1 MIQACFLR
9 KALIAASLAASLAAA
24 ALGAAAQ
31 GYPSRPVKMIV
42 TVAPGGVIDIL
53 ARIFA
58 PRLSAA
64 WGQQVIVENRPG
76 AASIIA
82 TEFVARSQP
91 DGYTLLVSSEGPFVI
106 NPHLYSRLP
115 YDPIRDFAPIAI
127 LSTVSPVIAVHV
139 SVPAKSVPELIA
151 YAKAHPGSLSYGSM
165 GSGTYSHIAMEEFKR
180 RAGAD
185 IVHVP
190 YKGSAPAMTDLLAGQ
205 TSMILVNLS
214 VVEQYANAG
223 KLRLIGAATPKRLSS
238 LPDLPT
244 VSETSLPGFE
254 ANTWFGVLAPARVPP
269 EVVAR
274 VHSDIMKIIGTPGF
288 LEQHYAKLGLL
299 PVPITAEEFAQKM
312 KTDLERWGPIIRAS
326 GAKAD

>member
-1 MIQACFLR
+1 M
-9 KALIAASLAASLAAA
+9 A

-31 GYPSRPVKMIV
+31 SYPSKPVKMVV
-42 TVAPGGVIDIL
+42 TVAAGGVIDTL

-58 PRLSAA
+58 PRLSAV

-82 TEFVARSQP
+82 TEYVARSQP

-106 NPHLYSRLP
+106 NPHLYAKLP

-127 LSTVSPVIAVHV
+127 LSTVSPVIAVNA
-139 SVPAKSVPELIA
+139 SVPVKSVPELIA
-151 YAKAHPGSLSYGSM
+151 YAKAHPGALSYGSM
-165 GSGTYSHIAMEEFKR
+165 GSGTYSHIAMEEFKQ
-180 RAGAD
+180 RAGVN

-190 YKGSAPAMTDLLAGQ
+190 YKGSAPAMTDLLGGQ

-214 VVEQYANAG
+214 VVEPYVKAG
-223 KLRLIGAATPKRLSS
+223 KLRLIGAATPKRIGS

-254 ANTWFGVLAPARVPP
+254 ANTWFGVLAPAKVPP
-269 EVVAR
+269 EVVAK
-274 VHSDIMKIIGTPGF
+274 VHADIMKIINTPGF
-288 LEQHYAKLGLL
+288 LEQNYAKLGLV
-299 PVPITAEEFAQKM
+299 PVPITAEQFAQKM
-312 KTDLERWGPIIRAS
+312 KTDLERWGPIIKAS

>member
-1 MIQACFLR
+1 MIQARFICKAILAAFLSVT
-9 KALIAASLAASLAAA
+9 SLAAT
-24 ALGAAAQ
+24 AQ

-42 TVAPGGVIDIL
+42 TVAAGGVIDTL

-58 PRLSAA
+58 PRLSAT

-82 TEFVARSQP
+82 TEYVARSQP
-91 DGYTLLVSSEGPFVI
+91 DGYTLLVSSEGPFVL
-106 NPHLYSRLP
+106 NPHLYSKLP
-115 YDPIRDFAPIAI
+115 YDPIKDFVPIAM
-127 LSTVSPVIAVHV
+127 LSTVSPVIAVYA
-139 SVPAKSVPELIA
+139 SVPVRSVPELIA
-151 YAKAHPGSLSYGSM
+151 YAKSHPGQLTYGSM

-180 RAGAD
+180 RAGVD

-214 VVEQYANAG
+214 VVDPYVKAG
-223 KLRLIGAATPKRLSS
+223 KLRLIGAATPKRIGS

-254 ANTWFGVLAPARVPP
+254 ANTWFGVLAPAKVPA

-274 VHSDIMKIIGTPGF
+274 VHADIMKIIATPGF
-288 LEQHYAKLGLL
+288 LEQNYAKLGL
-299 PVPITAEEFAQKM
+299 VPLALTPEEFAQKM
-312 KTDLERWGPIIRAS
+312 KTDLEHWGPIIKAS

>member
-1 MIQACFLR
+1 MLQARFVR
-9 KALIAASLAASLAAA
+9 NALVAASLALAS
-24 ALGAAAQ
+24 LGAAAQ
-31 GYPSRPVKMIV
+31 GYPSKPVKMVV
-42 TVAPGGVIDIL
+42 TVAAGGVIDTL

-76 AASIIA
+76 APSIIA
-82 TEFVARSQP
+82 TEYVARSQP
-91 DGYTLLVSSEGPFVI
+91 DGYTLLVASEGPFVI
-106 NPHLYSRLP
+106 NPHLYTKLP
-115 YDPIRDFAPIAI
+115 YDPINDFAPVAI

-139 SVPAKSVPELIA
+139 SVPVKSVPELIA
-151 YAKAHPGSLSYGSM
+151 YAKSHSGSLSYGSM

-180 RAGAD
+180 RAGVD

-214 VVEQYANAG
+214 VVEQYVKAG
-223 KLRLIGAATPKRLSS
+223 KLRLIGAATPRRIAS

-254 ANTWFGVLAPARVPP
+254 ANTWFGVLAPAKVPP
-269 EVVAR
+269 EVVAK
-274 VHSDIMKIIGTPGF
+274 VHADIAKIINTPGF
-288 LEQHYAKLGLL
+288 LEQNYGKLGLV
-299 PVPITAEEFAQKM
+299 PVPMSAEEFAHKL
-312 KTDLERWGPIIRAS
+312 KTDLERWGPIIKAS

>member
-1 MIQACFLR
+1 MNQTRFLH
-9 KALIAASLAASLAAA
+9 KVLVAASLAAFLSAAA
-24 ALGAAAQ
+24 PGALAQ
-31 GYPSRPVKMIV
+31 GYPSRPVKMVV

-53 ARIFA
+53 ARLFA

-64 WGQQVIVENRPG
+64 WSQQVIVENRPG

-106 NPHLYSRLP
+106 NPHLYSKLP

-127 LSTVSPVIAVHV
+127 LSTVSPVIAVNV
-139 SVPAKSVPELIA
+139 SVPVKSVPELIA

-165 GSGTYSHIAMEEFKR
+165 GSGTYSHIAMEEFKQ
-180 RAGAD
+180 RAGVD

-190 YKGSAPAMTDLLAGQ
+190 YKGSAPAMVDLLAGQ

-214 VVEQYANAG
+214 VVEQYVKTG
-223 KLRLIGAATPKRLSS
+223 KLRLIGAATPRRLSS

-254 ANTWFGVLAPARVPP
+254 ANTWFGVLAPAKVPS
-269 EVVAR
+269 EVVAK
-274 VHSDIMKIIGTPGF
+274 VHADIMRIIGTPGF
-288 LEQHYAKLGLL
+288 LEQNYAKLGLV

>member
-1 MIQACFLR
+1 MMRFRWLI
-9 KALIAASLAASLAAA
+9 KALIGASLAAA
-24 ALGAAAQ
+24 LNAAAQ
-31 GYPSRPVKMIV
+31 GYPNKPVKMVV
-42 TVAPGGVIDIL
+42 TVAAGGVIDTL

-82 TEFVARSQP
+82 TEYVAKSP
-91 DGYTLLVSSEGPFVI
+91 ADGYTLLVSSEGPFVI
-106 NPHLYSRLP
+106 NPHLYAKLP
-115 YDPIRDFAPIAI
+115 YDPIKDFAPITI
-127 LSTVSPVIAVHV
+127 LSTVSPVIAVNPA
-139 SVPAKSVPELIA
+139 VPVKSVQELIA
-151 YAKAHPGSLSYGSM
+151 YAKAHPGSLTYGSM

-180 RAGAD
+180 RAGVE

-214 VVEQYANAG
+214 VVEQFVNVG
-223 KLRLIGAATPKRLSS
+223 KLRLIGAATPRRIAS

-254 ANTWFGVLAPARVPP
+254 ANTWFAVLAPARVPA
-269 EVVAR
+269 EVLSKVYA
-274 VHSDIMKIIGTPGF
+274 DIRRIIAAPGF
-288 LEQHYAKLGLL
+288 LEQNYAKLGL
-299 PVPITAEEFAQKM
+299 VTVSITPEEFAQKM
-312 KTDLERWGPIIRAS
+312 RTDLERWGPIIKAS